1 MVFIV
6 INIIFIGVLF
16 FVVKLRLSRND
27 DTRLLSSDYEFY
39 ATLPLDKREVYW
51 KHSTKTV
58 LIYLVSLM
66 IIINIVVAIGKYF
79 SDLQVLV
86 GVILLIIIVSSIYCK
101 MEIDFR
107 RKISGRKK
115 VNFFIY

>member
-6 INIIFIGVLF
+6 INIIFIGALF
-16 FVVKLRLSRND
+16 FGVKLRLSRND
-27 DTRLLSSDYEFY
+27 DTRLLFSDYEFY

-58 LIYLVSLM
+58 LIYIVSLM

-79 SDLQVLV
+79 SDIQVLV
-86 GVILLIIIVSSIYCK
+86 GVILLIIVISIIYFK
-101 MEIDFR
+101 IEINFR
-107 RKISGRKK
+107 RKISGKRK